1 MCKKQQNRKKHSPNV
16 DVHPLCLLITLT
28 RNGEIN
34 RSCELQA
41 QTTLINFTVTK
52 MGLEDQLLAEV
63 VKADRP
69 DLEEQKAE
77 LTRQQN
83 EYKILLKVTIS
94 KNSKI
99 VVLGH
104 TRSYFFPCFFHSHK
118 F

>member
-1 MCKKQQNRKKHSPNV
+1 
-16 DVHPLCLLITLT
+16 
-28 RNGEIN
+28 
-34 RSCELQA
+34 
-41 QTTLINFTVTK
+41 